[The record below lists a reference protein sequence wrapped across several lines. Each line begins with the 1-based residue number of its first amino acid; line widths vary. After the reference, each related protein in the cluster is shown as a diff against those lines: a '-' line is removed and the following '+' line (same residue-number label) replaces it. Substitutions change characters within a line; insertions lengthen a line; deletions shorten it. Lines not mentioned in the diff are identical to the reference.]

1 MQEHIIRLLKVQDPV
16 AIAHIY
22 DTYGAAVYGAVLRI
36 VINKE
41 LAQQVMQDTFLKV
54 WRYGAHYD
62 ESKGQVFTWVLN
74 IARNTAI
81 DATRTPHF
89 RNSKKTVNLDSL
101 AHTAGDDTINS
112 DSIGMNEVVQK
123 MEEKHKVLIDLI
135 YMKGYTHQEASDATG
150 MPIGTVKTRVRSAI
164 LELRKTFDV

>member
-1 MQEHIIRLLKVQDPV
+1 MQEHIIRLLKLQDPI

-22 DTYGAAVYGAVLRI
+22 DAYGAAVYGTVLRI
-36 VINKE
+36 VSNKE

-54 WRYGAHYD
+54 WRFGVHYD
-62 ESKGQVFTWVLN
+62 ESKGKVFTWVLN

-101 AHTAGDDTINS
+101 VHTASNDTINS
-112 DSIGMNEVVQK
+112 DWIGMKEVVQK

-135 YMKGYTHQEASDATG
+135 YLKGYTHQEASDATG
-150 MPIGTVKTRVRSAI
+150 LPIGTVKTRVRSAI
-164 LELRKTFDV
+164 VELRKTFDM

>member
-22 DTYGAAVYGAVLRI
+22 DTYAAAVYGTVLRI
-36 VINKE
+36 VSNKE

-54 WRYGAHYD
+54 WRYGAQYD

-81 DATRTPHF
+81 DATRTPYF

-101 AHTAGDDTINS
+101 AHTAGSESIHL

-123 MEEKHKVLIDLI
+123 MEEKYKVLIDLV
-135 YMKGYTHQEASDATG
+135 YMKGYTHQEASEATG
-150 MPIGTVKTRVRSAI
+150 TPVGTVKTRVRSAI
-164 LELRKTFDV
+164 LELRKTFNV